1 MGCFGCLQLQKSGRF
16 VTLNDCSDE
25 NEVWASHL
33 FQALT
38 LLVSVTYYIAFR
50 ILMYNANTILTH
62 TSNIFLCQ
70 TLHSDCQVKGTR
82 EHWLRQLTLHDS
94 EYISMH

>member
-70 TLHSDCQVKGTR
+70 TLHSDCQVKETR
-82 EHWLRQLTLHDS
+82 EHWLIQLTLHDS
-94 EYISMH
+94 KYMSMH